1 MKFYHALLRLA
12 RNSDHFIFDII
23 SSGIEKKARFSK
35 HGSFLVPFAD
45 EKIPC
50 DDAEHFAI

>member
-12 RNSDHFIFDII
+12 RNSDHYIFDII

-35 HGSFLVPFAD
+35 HRSFLVPFAD
-45 EKIPC
+45 ENIPC
-50 DDAEHFAI
+50 DGDDHFAI